1 MLTPE
6 VLSAAAAALGAQ
18 SVTQMGDLTTSG
30 RSTVVRLG
38 VTGGEAA
45 TAILKLGGDHLMAHW
60 CGLAF
65 LDAVAP
71 GAGPRL
77 LAGDRG
83 LAFVL
88 MEDLGAGPSLKSAL
102 AGADRVAAERAL
114 LAHATALG

>member
-45 TAILKLGGDHLMAHW
+45 TAILKLGGHHLMAHW

-71 GAGPRL
+71 GARPRL
-77 LAGDRG
+77 LAGDGRPR
-83 LAFVL
+83 LVL
-88 MEDLGAGPSLKSAL
+88 IDGLGARPPPDARP
-102 AGADRVAAERAL
+102 AGA
-114 LAHATALG
+114 HH